1 MIKELRMDLKT
12 NQSVSVLLI
21 LACVAICFAQNV
33 HGQGRRHAD
42 LPPGEIPDPYQL
54 YQRLANQH
62 SLPSIAENNA
72 AKYKELLK
80 SIDPEL
86 LNKLS
91 SQQKHQI
98 QKIAGQIL
106 ANADS
111 PEQLE
116 KLSNQFKNIQSQLQS
131 QPSSANPPLRPGQ
144 PNEESLQ
151 NLVENIKNK
160 FDPTKYLQN
169 NDDPPSAPARRGSGS
184 AGNRGSSGISNP
196 PRNSSIQNDQPVP
209 KSRREFNQK
218 MNRLLFN
225 AAKNSIEKTRGALDS
240 SGNGEN
246 SNSVWQSLVHRLA
259 ESAKEHIDDPSLKKR
274 YGGKL
279 KAFFSKVKHSTSS
292 RQFYSRFRANSDSLS
307 RLSPSSTGAWIL
319 FIAAIGLAVGIGFV
333 YFKGRDQDEDQK
345 RKKKPK
351 PARIHVPTFS
361 TNSQLINS
369 VDEMICW
376 MSSEDARWW
385 NSRKMERFLVREYP
399 QAKVQAIQ
407 LIAYY
412 EKARYRQPNGS
423 LSTEDF
429 SGANTIVN
437 QLINIHCDA
446 FKEKADE
453 PS

>member
-1 MIKELRMDLKT
+1 MDLKT
-12 NQSVSVLLI
+12 NQSVLVLII
-21 LACVAICFAQNV
+21 LTCVAFCFVQGTHA
-33 HGQGRRHAD
+33 QGRRHAD

-54 YQRLANQH
+54 YQRLANLH

-91 SQQKHQI
+91 PQQKHQM

-116 KLSNQFKNIQSQLQS
+116 KLGNQFKNMQSQFQS
-131 QPSSANPPLRPGQ
+131 QPGSTNPPQRPGQ

-160 FDPTKYLQN
+160 FDPTKYLPN
-169 NDDPPSAPARRGSGS
+169 NNDPPSTPPRGS
-184 AGNRGSSGISNP
+184 AGTPGNRRSTGISNP
-196 PRNSSIQNDQPVP
+196 PRNNNTTQNDQPVP

-225 AAKNSIEKTRGALDS
+225 AAKSSIEKTHGALDS
-240 SGNGEN
+240 NGNGEN
-246 SNSVWQSLVHRLA
+246 SNSVWQSLVNRLA

-279 KAFFSKVKHSTSS
+279 KALFSKVKHSTSS
-292 RQFYSRFRANSDSLS
+292 SQFYNRFRANSDTLS

-333 YFKGRDQDEDQK
+333 YFKGREQDDDQK

-351 PARIHVPTFS
+351 PARIHAPTFS
-361 TNSQLINS
+361 TNSQLIKS
-369 VDEMICW
+369 VDEMVCW

-399 QAKVQAIQ
+399 HAQAQATQ
-407 LIAYY
+407 LMTYY

-423 LSTEDF
+423 LSIEDF
-429 SGANTIVN
+429 TEANTIVN